1 MTLGSTKRF
10 ASSIT
15 LALFL
20 SLGACSSGGNGTGG
34 HSSTGT
40 SMASSTSTSA
50 TGTGGKG
57 GAGGGS
63 MAFTVDDISKKP
75 GGQLED
81 EPSVAVGTNGVVAA
95 AWNGDAAGKPQ
106 IGYAFSSDGGKTWM
120 APGVASPADA
130 FGYGDPTLATASD
143 GTIYLSFVAFDQS
156 FTMGR
161 LHLAKA
167 APGAT
172 SFEPAIV
179 ISDSAQA
186 GPYDKPV
193 IAVTK
198 TGTIVISYT
207 DIALNQIMVARS
219 TDGKNF
225 TRTQS
230 GKSDP
235 APSLSM
241 PCPSID
247 GGRMWVVYRGATSVQ
262 LRWSD
267 DDGATFPLANA
278 LRVSPTTEAD
288 VSAEDPVCA
297 GKGNDVWVLYG
308 RSHDTLDPS
317 NFNYK
322 DYALRL
328 AHSSD
333 GGATVA
339 SIVEVR
345 DSAAA
350 MFAMEPAIAIEP
362 SGTLDIAYY
371 VGNMAEDPNGSFR
384 LARSTD
390 GGQTFGASTAIAS
403 PVVMAQNRNALTWFG
418 DYATIVPSGGRL
430 YAVYGHNVPSPDHI
444 SFANLPLQ

>member
-1 MTLGSTKRF
+1 MMEPQF
-10 ASSIT
+10 
-15 LALFL
+15 
-20 SLGACSSGGNGTGG
+20 N
-34 HSSTGT
+34 
-40 SMASSTSTSA
+40 
-50 TGTGGKG
+50 
-57 GAGGGS
+57 
-63 MAFTVDDISKKP
+63 VDDVSKKP
-75 GGQLED
+75 TGQLED
-81 EPSVAVGTNGVVAA
+81 EPGLAVGVHGVVAS
-95 AWNGDAAGKPQ
+95 AWNGDAAGKPE

-120 APGVASPADA
+120 PPAVASPADA
-130 FGYGDPTLATASD
+130 FGYGDPTLATTSD
-143 GTIYLSFVAFDQS
+143 GTIYLSFVAFDQN
-156 FTMGR
+156 FTTGR
-161 LHLAKA
+161 IHLAKA

-179 ISDSAQA
+179 ISDSTKP

-198 TGTIVISYT
+198 NDTILISYT
-207 DIALNQIMVARS
+207 DIAANQIMVARS
-219 TDGKNF
+219 TDGKTF
-225 TRTQS
+225 THGQS

-241 PCPSID
+241 PCPAID
-247 GGRMWVVYRGATSVQ
+247 GGRTWVVYRGAAGVQ

-267 DDGATFPLANA
+267 DDGATFPMANA
-278 LRVSPTTEAD
+278 LRVSPTTETD

-308 RSHDTLDPS
+308 RSHDMLDPS

-322 DYALRL
+322 DYSLRL

-345 DSAAA
+345 DPAPA
-350 MFAMEPAIAIEP
+350 MYAMEPAIALEP
-362 SGTLDIAYY
+362 SGTIDIAYY

-390 GGQTFGASTAIAS
+390 GGQTFAPSTAIAS
-403 PVVMAQNRNALTWFG
+403 PVLLAQNRNALTWFG
-418 DYATIVPSGGRL
+418 DYATIVASGGRL
-430 YAVYGHNVPSPDHI
+430 YAAYGHNTPTPPDHI
-444 SFANLPLQ
+444 SFASIPLQ